1 VISGGGYRTTAG
13 SLTYYGFNSATH
25 TTKGAQVDNGG
36 AGGQNII
43 RTQES
48 NYNGITQGLLAN
60 QLHLKMTA
68 RHGSA
73 GPNIDFALR
82 ALQITCL
89 PP

>member
-1 VISGGGYRTTAG
+1 LNRYPRSLNSNLQKSRPPNSCKAKGPAVDKG
-13 SLTYYGFNSATH
+13 S
-25 TTKGAQVDNGG
+25 
-36 AGGQNII
+36 AGGTNNF

-48 NYNGITQGLLAN
+48 NYNGTTQGLLAN

-68 RHGSA
+68 RHGTA

-82 ALQITCL
+82 SLQITCL